1 MCKPFHTLLVC
12 KELYGSQR
20 LEFWNTEHEVWKHLT
35 KTAQQG
41 SQCPGPTERRR
52 GSITSAETCSVSFV
66 ENFSAFCTKKKKA
79 ESISVFWTLALKL
92 ILPRNYWRPWWEWG
106 VNWTF
111 TFLPIMLFYCSD
123 CGEEVGFVYQ
133 VELEVSGQ
141 GPGETK
147 QPQDRTGT
155 RHTGA
160 IPEGC
165 QSPFWL

>member
-1 MCKPFHTLLVC
+1 MVPRDLSSETQNMRRESIWPKQPNRAPNAQVPQKGGEVPSLQQKPSQFRLLRIS
-12 KELYGSQR
+12 L
-20 LEFWNTEHEVWKHLT
+20 
-35 KTAQQG
+35 
-41 SQCPGPTERRR
+41 P
-52 GSITSAETCSVSFV
+52 SVP
-66 ENFSAFCTKKKKA
+66 KKKKGRKHF
-79 ESISVFWTLALKL
+79 SVFWTLALKL
-92 ILPRNYWRPWWEWG
+92 ILPRNYWRPWWEWV

-155 RHTGA
+155 GHTGA